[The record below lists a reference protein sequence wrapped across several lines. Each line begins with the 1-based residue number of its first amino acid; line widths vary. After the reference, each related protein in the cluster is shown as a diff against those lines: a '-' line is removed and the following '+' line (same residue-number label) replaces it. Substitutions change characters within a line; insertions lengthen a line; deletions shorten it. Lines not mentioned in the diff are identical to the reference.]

1 MEPIVLRD
9 IPFEIESEALLAR
22 LRIPA
27 DGPHASE
34 VLQLAAEAQALA
46 GPKAMYTLAYIEERG
61 EDDVRVDSVRLH
73 SRVLRVNTA
82 GANRLFAQV
91 ATCGRE
97 LHEWSESLD
106 DMLQRYWADA
116 IKALALQA
124 ASRALSE
131 DLEQR
136 FRPGKTARMAPG
148 SLADWPIREQR
159 PLFNLLGDVE
169 ATIGVHLTDSYL
181 MVPNKSTSGVRFPTE
196 RTFES
201 CQLCPREGCPGRRA
215 VYDPELYQKEYAT

>member
-1 MEPIVLRD
+1 MEPIILRD
-9 IPFEIESEALLAR
+9 IPFQVEREALLAR

-27 DGPHASE
+27 DSPYASDA
-34 VLQLAAEAQALA
+34 LRLAREAQALA
-46 GPKAMYTLAYIEERG
+46 RPKAMYRIVYIDKRG
-61 EDDVRVDSVRLH
+61 EDYLCVDGIRFH

-82 GANRLFAQV
+82 SANRLFAHV

-97 LHEWSESLD
+97 LNEWAESLD
-106 DMLQRYWADA
+106 DVLCRYWADA
-116 IKALALQA
+116 IKEMALRA
-124 ASRALSE
+124 ASHALGE

-159 PLFNLLGDVE
+159 PLFELLGDVE
-169 ATIGVHLTDSYL
+169 ATIGVHLTDSFL
-181 MVPNKSTSGVRFPTE
+181 MIPNKSTSGVRFPTKKS
-196 RTFES
+196 FES

-215 VYDPELYQKEYAT
+215 RYDPELYQREYAK